1 MSCYIAAKPGYVVLT
16 DDRDRLPRGRWR
28 IVALDLTPPDIA
40 WLAVALSVARLKV
53 HVDMD
58 TDMIA

>member
-16 DDRDRLPRGRWR
+16 DDHNRLPRGHWR
-28 IVALDLTPPDIA
+28 IVTLDLSPQDIA
-40 WLAVALSVARLKV
+40 WLAVVLSVARLNV
-53 HVDMD
+53 HVYMD

>member
-16 DDRDRLPRGRWR
+16 YDRDRLPRGRWR
-28 IVALDLTPPDIA
+28 IVTLDLTPQDIA
-40 WLAVALSVARLKV
+40 WLAVVLSVARLTV

-58 TDMIA
+58 ADMIA

>member
-1 MSCYIAAKPGYVVLT
+1 MSCYIAAKPGYIVLT
-16 DDRDRLPRGRWR
+16 DHRDRLPRGRWR
-28 IVALDLTPPDIA
+28 IVALDLTPQDIA
-40 WLAVALSVARLKV
+40 WLAVVMSVARLKV

>member
-16 DDRDRLPRGRWR
+16 GDRNRLPRGRWR
-28 IVALDLTPPDIA
+28 IVALELPPQDIA
-40 WLAVALSVARLKV
+40 WLAVVLSVARLKV

-58 TDMIA
+58 MGMIA